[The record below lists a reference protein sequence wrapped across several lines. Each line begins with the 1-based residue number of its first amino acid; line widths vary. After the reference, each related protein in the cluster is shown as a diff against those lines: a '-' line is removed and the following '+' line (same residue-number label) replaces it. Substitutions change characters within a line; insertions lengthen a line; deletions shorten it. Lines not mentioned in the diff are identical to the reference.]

1 MNKPGVR
8 LRSLASR
15 LFDPATMEYVIAPVL
30 ADLQLECIGAE
41 SEGRWRRSWICL
53 RAYLSFWS
61 AVGVHL
67 WSNLVDA
74 PSDRDAVDRRTLARM
89 LVSGGAALSAVIG
102 ALVLVVPLTMVGSMA
117 RLRIAFSGNIFYAF
131 ALLVPQAM
139 PIAIPAALVFGALW
153 GVRQRPAP
161 RSIRRTI
168 LLMGVCGSLL
178 SATLLEWAIPRAN
191 QAFRV
196 VVFQNGDHRTL
207 PPAKGSN
214 ELTWRE
220 LGDRITRLQALGPS
234 AELRQMRLAYQGR
247 IAFAATPVIFSVL
260 AIGILRRRR
269 TRWSTLGGLFALAA
283 FVSYYVLFGFSQLVG
298 NGTLSPTTVAW
309 TPNAVAL
316 LLASA
321 LSGLRRRSVRP
332 VWCRGTSWSFFQ

>member
-8 LRSLASR
+8 LRSLATR

-41 SEGRWRRSWICL
+41 SEGRWRRNWIRL

-61 AVGVHL
+61 AIVVHL
-67 WSNLVDA
+67 WSNAMDA
-74 PSDRDAVDRRTLARM
+74 CSSQDSVERRTLARV
-89 LVSGGAALSAVIG
+89 LVSSAAALSAVIG
-102 ALVLVVPLTMVGSMA
+102 ALVLAVPLTMVGST
-117 RLRIAFSGNIFYAF
+117 RLRIAFGGDTFHAF

-161 RSIRRTI
+161 RSVGRTI

-178 SATLLEWAIPRAN
+178 SASLLEWGIPRAN

-196 VVFQNGDHRTL
+196 VVFQNGDRQTL
-207 PPAKGSN
+207 PPAKGPN

-234 AELRQMRLAYQGR
+234 AELRQTRLAYQGR
-247 IAFAATPVIFSVL
+247 VAFVATPLIFSML
-260 AIGILRRRR
+260 ATGLLRRRR
-269 TRWSTLGGLFALAA
+269 TRWSTVGGLFALAA
-283 FVSYYVLFGFSQLVG
+283 FVSYYVLFGFAQRVG
-298 NGTLSPTTVAW
+298 DGTLSPITVAW

-316 LLASA
+316 VLASA
-321 LSGLRRRSVRP
+321 LTGLRRRSVRP
-332 VWCRGTSWSFFQ
+332 E